1 MGKEQ
6 ITADSV
12 PNSLLQAP
20 HAVRSGPFVFVS
32 GLYATDFE
40 TGIPVRSN
48 PVFPFVGKTDIE
60 LQTEYILA
68 TLQKILQA
76 AGTDLEQV
84 VKTEVF
90 LTEPQLLPW
99 MEEVWREWFPQD
111 PPARTIIEVGDEH
124 IIPGALIE
132 VYAIA
137 VVPDENTR
145 KEIINPPDFPKLWEH
160 CSPAV
165 KAGPFLFHSG
175 LLATDS
181 ETGIPVGKDPKFPYY
196 RNNAEDQ
203 AEYILSNMEKC
214 AQAAGTTLQNA
225 IKSQH
230 YHVDRN
236 DFHAIDRVWKKYM
249 NVPPPRSSMEIKGFM
264 VPGALTTANLMT
276 LVPEERHQKR
286 EILYAEQ
293 FHPSM
298 RNVHFSPAME
308 AGDWLFLAGQV
319 ATDFKEPVYG
329 VHPQMPHYGIDISI
343 QTEYVLNNLKE
354 LLEHCDATLD
364 DVVQAHIYLLE
375 PRRDYR
381 GFERVWRRFIPERP
395 PATTI
400 IPSTGIMF
408 HGPLIE
414 IDFIAKKG

>member
-1 MGKEQ
+1 
-6 ITADSV
+6 
-12 PNSLLQAP
+12 
-20 HAVRSGPFVFVS
+20 
-32 GLYATDFE
+32 
-40 TGIPVRSN
+40 
-48 PVFPFVGKTDIE
+48 IE
-60 LQTEYILA
+60 LQTECILGN
-68 TLQKILQA
+68 LRRILQA
-76 AGTDLEQV
+76 AGTGLDQV

-90 LTEPQLLPW
+90 LTGAGLLPW

-111 PPARTIIEVGDEH
+111 PPVRTVIEVGDEY
-124 IIPGALIE
+124 ILPGALVQ

-137 VVPDENTR
+137 VIPDGNTR
-145 KEIINPPDFPKLWEH
+145 KEIVSPSDYPKLWEH

-175 LLATDS
+175 MPATDS

-225 IKSQH
+225 VKSQH
-230 YHVDRN
+230 YHVDR
-236 DFHAIDRVWKKYM
+236 DEFHDIDRVWKTYM

-264 VPGALTTANLMT
+264 APGARTTANLIT
-276 LVPEERHQKR
+276 LTPDERHQKR
-286 EILYAEQ
+286 EILYDKQ
-293 FHPSM
+293 FHPGV

-308 AGDWLFLAGQV
+308 AGDWVFLAGQV
-319 ATDFKEPVYG
+319 ASDFKEPVYG
-329 VHPQMPHYGIDISI
+329 VSPAMPHYGIDISI
-343 QTEYVLNNLKE
+343 QTEYTLKSLEE
-354 LLEHCDATLD
+354 LLAHCGSSLE
-364 DVVQAHIYLLE
+364 DVVQAHIYLLD

-381 GFERVWRRFIPERP
+381 GFERVWRKFIPEDP
-395 PATTI
+395 PAMTV

-414 IDFIAKKG
+414 IDFIAKRG

>member
-1 MGKEQ
+1 MGKKQ
-6 ITADSV
+6 VTADSV
-12 PNSLLQAP
+12 PSSLLHAP

-32 GLYATDFE
+32 GLYAADFE

-48 PVFPFVGKTDIE
+48 PVFPFAGKTDIE

-76 AGTDLEQV
+76 AGTDLGQV

-99 MEEVWREWFPQD
+99 MEEVWREWFPKD

-124 IIPGALIE
+124 IIPGALVE

-137 VVPDENTR
+137 VVPDGNAR
-145 KEIINPPDFPKLWEH
+145 KEVVSPPDFPKTWEH

-175 LLATDS
+175 LPATDS
-181 ETGIPVGKDPKFPYY
+181 ETGIPVGKDPQFPYY

-230 YHVDRN
+230 YHVDRD

-249 NVPPPRSSMEIKGFM
+249 SVPPPRSSMKIKGFM

-276 LVPEERHQKR
+276 LVPDDQHQKR
-286 EILYAEQ
+286 EILYDEQ

-319 ATDFKEPVYG
+319 ASDFKEPVYG
-329 VHPQMPHYGIDISI
+329 VHPEMPHYGIDISI

-354 LLEHCDATLD
+354 LLENCGATLD